1 MQSFFGKKITIYLLF
16 KSILKE
22 AYYKKRSGVWGLAP
36 FATSWQKG
44 LGAGLWVKK
53 RKLPVK

>member
-22 AYYKKRSGVWGLAP
+22 AYYKKRSGFWGLAP
-36 FATSWQKG
+36 FALTI
-44 LGAGLWVKK
+44 LNFAL
-53 RKLPVK
+53 RN